1 MKNGAGAST
10 AEGWKSEKCAERKR
24 KLVVHR
30 AVAQK
35 SELQIPG
42 PAFVVHA
49 TLLQLHLDHQH
60 FIALQIAYQH
70 LVIDYTVLCECCR
83 IIFVMFAT
91 HFENYAESK
100 CTKSTRN
107 DDWM

>member
-1 MKNGAGAST
+1 MKNGAGLST
-10 AEGWKSEKCAERKR
+10 AEGLKSEKCAGWKR

-49 TLLQLHLDHQH
+49 TLIRLHLHHEH
-60 FIALQIAYQH
+60 FIALGTA
-70 LVIDYTVLCECCR
+70 
-83 IIFVMFAT
+83 
-91 HFENYAESK
+91 
-100 CTKSTRN
+100 
-107 DDWM
+107 